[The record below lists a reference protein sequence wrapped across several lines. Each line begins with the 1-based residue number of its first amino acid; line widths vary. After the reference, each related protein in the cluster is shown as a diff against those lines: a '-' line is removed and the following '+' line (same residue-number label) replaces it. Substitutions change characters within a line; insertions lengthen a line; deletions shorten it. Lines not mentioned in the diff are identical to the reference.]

1 MVACYEWPCLA
12 KLGEVG
18 MRPTRQTTIRA
29 ALRAGAPVSGR
40 GRPRREDYLTPTQA
54 AAVAASAGY
63 PISSKTLARAFDAGD
78 LPGYRTPGGY
88 RRIRRTALEEYL
100 RRVLDTTDRIA

>member
-1 MVACYEWPCLA
+1 MSDTGAGAMVGCYEWPCLA

-18 MRPTRQTTIRA
+18 MRPT
-29 ALRAGAPVSGR
+29 SGR
-40 GRPRREDYLTPTQA
+40 GRPRRDDYLTPTQA

-88 RRIRRTALEEYL
+88 RRIRRAALEEYL
-100 RRVLDTTDRIA
+100 RRALDTTDSIV